1 MVAGLGENGFV
12 MNRYRVLLVEDDPS
26 WQQILGEIIVDMELE
41 VDFASSSQEVLPI
54 IRQQSHKVAI
64 LDLSLGGT
72 DHRNQD
78 GLEVAEI
85 VRRHDPTC
93 AIIFLTGFATV
104 ELAVKVMRDLNA
116 VSCLRKEV
124 FRRSEFRELINQVL
138 QQPPSNSSMQRS
150 ESRELAGE
158 KAEDAEENGGQNS
171 PDHPLALVV
180 EDDAGWRSLLTELL
194 EEAGYQVIISTSYVE
209 AIAFIKRDKIA
220 LSVLDLSLSS
230 SLPQDNFDGYRLL
243 TSMNKAGIPAIVVS
257 GYVDSQRIERAYAD
271 GLIIACLEKQSFEKK
286 SFEQAIL
293 AAQSFDQVDP
303 IIKTLTDREREV
315 LALLAQGMTN
325 KEIASRL
332 TITSNTVKRH
342 LKSLFTKLNVNT
354 RSAASARAITLRI
367 NRS

>member
-1 MVAGLGENGFV
+1 M
-12 MNRYRVLLVEDDPS
+12 
-26 WQQILGEIIVDMELE
+26 
-41 VDFASSSQEVLPI
+41 
-54 IRQQSHKVAI
+54 
-64 LDLSLGGT
+64 
-72 DHRNQD
+72 
-78 GLEVAEI
+78 
-85 VRRHDPTC
+85 
-93 AIIFLTGFATV
+93 
-104 ELAVKVMRDLNA
+104 
-116 VSCLRKEV
+116 
-124 FRRSEFRELINQVL
+124 
-138 QQPPSNSSMQRS
+138 
-150 ESRELAGE
+150 
-158 KAEDAEENGGQNS
+158 
-171 PDHPLALVV
+171 
-180 EDDAGWRSLLTELL
+180 
-194 EEAGYQVIISTSYVE
+194 
-209 AIAFIKRDKIA
+209 
-220 LSVLDLSLSS
+220 
-230 SLPQDNFDGYRLL
+230 PQDNFDGYRLL

-293 AAQSFDQVDP
+293 AAQSFDPVDP